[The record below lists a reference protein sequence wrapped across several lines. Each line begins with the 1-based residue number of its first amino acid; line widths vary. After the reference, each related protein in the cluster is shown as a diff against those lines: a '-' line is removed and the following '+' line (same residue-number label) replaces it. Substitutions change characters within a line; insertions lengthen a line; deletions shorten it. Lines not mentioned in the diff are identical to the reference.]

1 MWVVEGRGRAQAGPA
16 LLWVSQITMSRLCHG
31 SPRVPVSLQPPLPAS
46 CFMAVPQGWQSPQLP
61 SLSAASAFNLW
72 HPWPCNA
79 VQQVFHGAGVEPS
92 WQLQASRGFPAGGPG
107 GWHRG
112 WHGGTGDG
120 TGECA
125 GSSAATLMSC
135 SRATWPGDPQGWL
148 GWLFPVFHAGKLQ
161 AQQCP
166 RGCRCRSEMW
176 FCSQLVSSCPSTT
189 GNVATVYG

>member
-16 LLWVSQITMSRLCHG
+16 LLWVSQITVSRLCRG

-46 CFMAVPQGWQSPQLP
+46 SFMAVPQGWQSPQLP
-61 SLSAASAFNLW
+61 SLGAASAFNLW

-112 WHGGTGDG
+112 WHGGTGGWHRGICRFLCCHADVVFQG
-120 TGECA
+120 HVARGSPRMA
-125 GSSAATLMSC
+125 GLALPCFPCGKAAGPAVPA
-135 SRATWPGDPQGWL
+135 R
-148 GWLFPVFHAGKLQ
+148 V
-161 AQQCP
+161 
-166 RGCRCRSEMW
+166 
-176 FCSQLVSSCPSTT
+176 
-189 GNVATVYG
+189 